1 MKTKIVITGS
11 NGLLGQK
18 LVYLLKS
25 RKDVKIFALARGE
38 NRLTDQQGYTYESI
52 DIGVKE
58 EVEKVMAKLQPDI
71 IINTAAMT
79 NVDICESKR
88 EECWTANVD
97 AVKYLVQASE
107 KYNVHLIHVSTD
119 FIFDGT
125 PNIKRERYLE
135 DDFPNPVNYY
145 GDSKLAAE
153 SIVKKSNCKWA
164 IARTSLVYGIGVN
177 MSRTNIVL
185 WAKGELE
192 KGKQIN
198 VVNDQFRSPTLVED
212 LAQACVLIADQHAD
226 GVFHISGRDYM
237 SIYEMAQQIA
247 DFYNF
252 DKSLVKPVATSA
264 LKQAAV
270 RPPKTGF
277 VIDKACSVLGYHPH
291 SFEEGIMILDH
302 QMKALHK

>member
-1 MKTKIVITGS
+1 MKIVITGS

-18 LVYLLKS
+18 LLYLLKN
-25 RKDVKIFALARGE
+25 RKEVEIFALARGE
-38 NRLTDQQGYTYESI
+38 NRLPADKGYTYEAV
-52 DIGVKE
+52 DIGEEK
-58 EVEKVMAKLQPDI
+58 EVEQVMAKIQPDV

-88 EECWTANVD
+88 EECWKANVD
-97 AVKYLVQASE
+97 AVKYLTKAAE
-107 KYNVHLIHVSTD
+107 KYNSHLIHVSTD
-119 FIFDGT
+119 FIFDGN
-125 PNIKRERYLE
+125 PNAKRERYLE

-198 VVNDQFRSPTLVED
+198 VVDDQFRSPTLVED
-212 LAQACVLIADQHAD
+212 LAQACVLIADKQAD
-226 GVFHISGRDYM
+226 GVFHISGRNYM
-237 SIYEMAQQIA
+237 SIYDMALQIA
-247 DFYNF
+247 EFYNF
-252 DKSLVKPVATSA
+252 DPSLVKSVNTGA

-277 VIDKACSVLGYHPH
+277 IIDKACSVLGYHPH

-302 QMKALHK
+302 QMKIMPK